1 MSDWWNQ
8 PMRTAGE
15 PEAVGVESPSRC
27 PWCDQPA
34 IPGAGSC
41 PNCGAIMTQRE
52 DLGGL
57 LIPGVTTVDPAMQA
71 HSYSSSLIGSQSRMS
86 TLSTIGAVGGTAA
99 QVVSAAAILARDG
112 IRGMGGGVA
121 PEDLGKPS
129 QAALEMSR
137 RLRQT
142 AGEASANSAR
152 APIARAGA
160 GESEAE
166 QDVPDGAGPE
176 PWG

>member
-1 MSDWWNQ
+1 
-8 PMRTAGE
+8 
-15 PEAVGVESPSRC
+15 
-27 PWCDQPA
+27 
-34 IPGAGSC
+34 
-41 PNCGAIMTQRE
+41 MTQRE

-57 LIPGVTTVDPAMQA
+57 LIPGVTAVDPAMQA
-71 HSYSSSLIGSQSRMS
+71 HGYSSSLMGSQSRMS
-86 TLSTIGAVGGTAA
+86 TLSTIGEVGGTTA

-112 IRGMGGGVA
+112 LRGMGSGVA

-142 AGEASANSAR
+142 AGEAPAD
-152 APIARAGA
+152 PAGA
-160 GESEAE
+160 PVAHQVAGETEAE
-166 QDVPDGAGPE
+166 QGVPDSAGPE